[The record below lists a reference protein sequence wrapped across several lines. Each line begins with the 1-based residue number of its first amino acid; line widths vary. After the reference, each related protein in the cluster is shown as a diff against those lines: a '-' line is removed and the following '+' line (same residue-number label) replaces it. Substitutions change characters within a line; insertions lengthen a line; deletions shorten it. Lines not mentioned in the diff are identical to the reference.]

1 MREVLSHIKMKHPGC
16 PIYAVG
22 ISLGGIILSHY
33 LSESGTNSLVSAAM
47 LISVAFDIHAAEASL
62 SLPGLNLMLNKHLAQ
77 KLCEMVKP

>member
-1 MREVLSHIKMKHPGC
+1 MKYPSS

-33 LSESGTNSLVSAAM
+33 LSQTGINSLVSAAL

-77 KLCEMVKP
+77 RLCEMVRP